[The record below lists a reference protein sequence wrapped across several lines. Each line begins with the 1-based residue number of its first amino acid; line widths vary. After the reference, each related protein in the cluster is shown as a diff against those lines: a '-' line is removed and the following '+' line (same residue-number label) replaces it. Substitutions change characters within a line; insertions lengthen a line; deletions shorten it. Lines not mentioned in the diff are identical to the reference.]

1 VAQPEGLLKQLGGL
15 SPSVTRKLF
24 NATSSVWMHTRRT
37 SAGRVLKQ
45 VQRIG
50 GQAVIGCFQTVG
62 TKVAEVEANL
72 PPIEERHS
80 REALRMW
87 VELHSVPDTYP
98 LSQLV
103 RRRAYKR
110 FASPMQ
116 KIAQST
122 QGAPVDELD
131 VTRPYISAPWEA
143 RLDIADMV
151 GNSVRAAA
159 RAHETQGI
167 CVATSASA
175 RNHLVGIGG
184 ACKGTVW
191 MSSNNEQFECDKTL
205 GISTR
210 IDAFTAA
217 LVSIEAG
224 LSRVVDA
231 VYAGAISPRASGRA
245 IHVFTNNRT
254 VLTTLKT
261 LGKGSG

>member
-24 NATSSVWMHTRRT
+24 NATVAPVVDYASSVWMHTRRT

-87 VELHSVPDTYP
+87 VELHSVPDTHP

-116 KIAQST
+116 KIAQSI
-122 QGAPVDELD
+122 QGAPVDGLD
-131 VTRPYISAPWEA
+131 VTRPYISAP
-143 RLDIADMV
+143 
-151 GNSVRAAA
+151 
-159 RAHETQGI
+159 
-167 CVATSASA
+167 
-175 RNHLVGIGG
+175 
-184 ACKGTVW
+184 
-191 MSSNNEQFECDKTL
+191 
-205 GISTR
+205 
-210 IDAFTAA
+210 
-217 LVSIEAG
+217 
-224 LSRVVDA
+224 
-231 VYAGAISPRASGRA
+231 
-245 IHVFTNNRT
+245 
-254 VLTTLKT
+254 
-261 LGKGSG
+261 